1 MQMTE
6 DISNAIK
13 AHNTSTTTRKERL
26 KTAEDQL
33 KLDDANVSTQ
43 QQILQYQ
50 REINS
55 KEATIAAAKADQA
68 SAVAADERRQKDLAE
83 LASQRKGVQER
94 WRKHYG
100 QAHRRPGLQG
110 PRDS

>member
-1 MQMTE
+1 MCIRDSVT
-6 DISNAIK
+6 
-13 AHNTSTTTRKERL
+13 
-26 KTAEDQL
+26 
-33 KLDDANVSTQ
+33 TQ

-68 SAVAADERRQKDLAE
+68 SAVAADERRQTDLAE

-94 WRKHYG
+94 WREHYDKLTAS
-100 QAHRRPGLQG
+100 QDCKERELSLIHI
-110 PRDS
+110 